1 MQQDFKRLLIR
12 RNLAATKIQKVFRG
26 YRVRKRL
33 WKQKYE
39 NSCIQM
45 VRYFEQVKRDNQIKA
60 VRTIERC
67 YRSYKVIF
75 TQLRK
80 EVANMIEDRKHMRV
94 KFKKYHDKSMQTL
107 PRHIV
112 ASMSRARIPKDSK
125 DQSSRST
132 ASSYHHKRTPSS
144 QSSPDHLKFQIK
156 KTALRR
162 V

>member
-1 MQQDFKRLLIR
+1 M

-39 NSCIQM
+39 NRFKEM
-45 VRYFEQVKRDNQIKA
+45 VRYFEQVKRDIEIKA
-60 VRTIERC
+60 VRIIERC

-80 EVANMIEDRKHMRV
+80 EVATIIEDRKHMRV
-94 KFKKYHDKSMQTL
+94 RFKKYHDKSMQTL
-107 PRHIV
+107 PRHIL
-112 ASMSRARIPKDSK
+112 ASLSRAKIIKDTK
-125 DQSSRST
+125 DTRDPSSRST
-132 ASSYHHKRTPSS
+132 ASSYHHKRTPSFQDS
-144 QSSPDHLKFQIK
+144 ADHLKFKIK
-156 KTALRR
+156 KTTLRR

>member
-1 MQQDFKRLLIR
+1 M
-12 RNLAATKIQKVFRG
+12 AAIKIQKAFRG

-33 WKQKYE
+33 WNQKYE
-39 NSCIQM
+39 NSCREMI
-45 VRYFEQVKRDNQIKA
+45 RYFEQVKRDNQIKA

-80 EVANMIEDRKHMRV
+80 ELATIIEDRKHMIV
-94 KFKKYHDKSMQTL
+94 KFKKFHDKSMQTL
-107 PRHIV
+107 PRHIL
-112 ASMSRARIPKDSK
+112 ASISRAKITKDTK
-125 DQSSRST
+125 DPSSRST
-132 ASSYHHKRTPSS
+132 ASSYAHRRTQSS
-144 QSSPDHLKFQIK
+144 QSSPEHLKFKIK